1 MKKKNGSAAYTARAA
16 IIAAMYI
23 VLTYLTN
30 LAGLASGVIQVRI
43 SEALTVLP
51 VFTPAA
57 VPGLFLGC
65 LLANILTGCAA
76 LDVVFGSLATLIGAV
91 GTRLVGKK
99 NKYLA
104 PVPPIIANTLI
115 IPFVLAYVYHF
126 DGSILYFM
134 LTVGAGELISCGL
147 LGTLLTYALSKRGI
161 KEI

>member
-16 IIAAMYI
+16 IIAAMYV